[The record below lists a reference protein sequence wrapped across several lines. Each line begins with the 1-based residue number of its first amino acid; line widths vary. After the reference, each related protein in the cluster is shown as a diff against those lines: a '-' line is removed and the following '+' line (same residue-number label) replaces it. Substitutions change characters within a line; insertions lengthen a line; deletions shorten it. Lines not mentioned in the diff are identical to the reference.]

1 MAAPRPFQAPEPWR
15 ENTSSTGPTAHS
27 SFLAGSQGANVGK
40 LKCTTVGGN
49 MVQNNKTTIVH
60 NHHDSTKENTE
71 ADVPVGKIAL
81 WLNAPNYRD
90 AYRKALAQRMPNTG
104 LWFFELPQFHQL
116 VEENGVVF
124 WATGMPGSGKTVI
137 SSASTQHLQET
148 FKNREDVAIVFI
160 LLQYDNRL
168 NTRDIFASFLTQ
180 LLEECH
186 LIQGL
191 IDYEYNSSKAIPL
204 NVQEM
209 ATVLRK
215 VVKPLSKLFV
225 VIDGLDEAANDVK
238 DELLD
243 ELGSLPANIL
253 LTSRPM
259 DLFSMNH
266 MPDALRVTIE
276 AHSED
281 IEAFVEG
288 RVKKNSRLR
297 SILGGKPELLQRLKA
312 RIKETSQG
320 MYVEFPHIPH
330 LVLALMRWLRFLVAR
345 LQMDAVRDCRSV
357 NDLFRRLDSV
367 PSGLDDMYRHTLQR
381 IMSQASEDVRIASR
395 VFVWLLQAC
404 VPLSPE
410 ELQEALAVSFEDR
423 TFNPG
428 DIMPLNLILSVCCG
442 LVEVTKAT
450 VHFIHYTA
458 QEYMR
463 SCSLEGLPG
472 PPSLPAVTC
481 LVYLT
486 SHLET
491 NESSTEP
498 EAFQFASY
506 AYKYMGKHATTCQD
520 KLIDSISFSLPENH
534 ANFAGLLK
542 HLGRAFKRRFE
553 RSGDLSDMAEA
564 ISVQRRAVELV
575 AEGHSDL
582 PGQLNTHGDTLL
594 HRFERTG
601 DLSDITEA
609 IGTYRK
615 VLEVTPEGQLD
626 LVALSNLGLSFVR
639 RFEHTGNWSDIAEA
653 ISLQSKVVDLTPEGH
668 RDLPS
673 RLSRFGS
680 SLTIQYELTGELS
693 SLYDSIAAHQK
704 AVIISPNDHPDLP
717 TLLSDLGVAYAHRF
731 KRTRELLDSA
741 EAISV
746 QRRAIELTPGG
757 HTYLPARLTVLGS
770 SLALRF
776 EHTGYLPDIAEAIA
790 VHQRAV
796 KLTPAGHSHLPY
808 RLNFLGRA
816 LACRFER
823 TGDIADM
830 AEAMVVQQ
838 NAVDLTPPGHP
849 YLAIMLI
856 NLGDLFLD
864 RFRQTGCQSDVE
876 DAVSTHQKVVQ
887 LTPHGHPDYPSRMN
901 ALGCALL
908 ARLSCNGIHTD
919 LDQSIACFKAAATCT
934 FGPPHSRLSAAKYW
948 AGTVLGYYPESL
960 EIMTAFDVALGI
972 VALIAGLEQPVQDRY
987 TQLQDAAGLALDAAS
1002 VAFSHERADKA
1013 LDWLEEGRCLVWN
1026 QLNHLRPP
1034 LEILRT
1040 QNAELAQRIAE
1051 VSRKLENAGKSR
1063 VLHFDMP
1070 LAEKIGIEE
1079 ETRNHLK
1086 LAREWD
1092 ELLKMARAIPGFE
1105 TFLKPSSDLLRHL
1118 PESGPVVVI
1127 NAHRSRCD
1135 AIALLAGADEPIHI
1149 PLPNFTLDKANWCWE
1164 TLTTVLKRRHLGP
1177 DSSRGRRLIAAAK
1190 SHCLGIIL
1198 RGLWDGVVKPIL
1210 DALGFSR
1217 GNPLSGEVLP
1227 RIWWCPT
1234 GVMSFLPIHAAG
1246 VYEGPN
1252 AESVL
1257 DYAVSSYTPTVTM
1270 LTNLV
1275 RCSRR
1280 VEKDV
1285 SGLFLTSQPNP
1296 TGFPPIPGTTTEVR
1310 SIFTKAEEVGA
1321 RALKLEGSAVT
1332 VPECL
1337 EYMADFSCIH
1347 LACHTFQKA
1356 ADPLRSRFL
1365 FNKGFLDL
1373 GTIMRMNL
1381 KNGDL
1386 AFLSACHTSIGQEE
1400 FSDEAVHLAAG
1411 MLAAG
1416 YRRVVAT
1423 MWVISD
1429 ELALEV
1435 ANDFYGH
1442 LLTHGTG
1449 QTDGTFDGSQSAY
1462 ALHHAIQQL
1471 RLHLDSDS
1479 ETALLTWVPYVHF
1492 GY

>member
-1 MAAPRPFQAPEPWR
+1 
-15 ENTSSTGPTAHS
+15 
-27 SFLAGSQGANVGK
+27 
-40 LKCTTVGGN
+40 
-49 MVQNNKTTIVH
+49 MV
-60 NHHDSTKENTE
+60 
-71 ADVPVGKIAL
+71 
-81 WLNAPNYRD
+81 
-90 AYRKALAQRMPNTG
+90 
-104 LWFFELPQFHQL
+104 
-116 VEENGVVF
+116 
-124 WATGMPGSGKTVI
+124 
-137 SSASTQHLQET
+137 
-148 FKNREDVAIVFI
+148 
-160 LLQYDNRL
+160 
-168 NTRDIFASFLTQ
+168 
-180 LLEECH
+180 
-186 LIQGL
+186 
-191 IDYEYNSSKAIPL
+191 
-204 NVQEM
+204 
-209 ATVLRK
+209 TVLRK
-215 VVKPLSKLFV
+215 VVQPLSKLFV

-297 SILGGKPELLQRLKA
+297 SILGGKPELLQKLKT
-312 RIKETSQG
+312 RIKDTSWG
-320 MYVEFPHIPH
+320 M
-330 LVLALMRWLRFLVAR
+330 FLVAR
-345 LQMDAVRDCRSV
+345 LQMDAVHNCRSV
-357 NDLFRRLDSV
+357 NDLFKKLDGV
-367 PSGLDDMYRHTLQR
+367 PSGLDDMYHHTLQR
-381 IMSQASEDVRIASR
+381 ILSQEEEDVGIASR
-395 VFVWLLQAC
+395 VFFWLLHAFA
-404 VPLSPE
+404 PLSPE

-423 TFNPG
+423 SFDPG
-428 DIMPLNLILSVCCG
+428 DIVPINVILSVCCG
-442 LVEVTKAT
+442 LVEVTKTA
-450 VHFIHYTA
+450 VRFIHYTA
-458 QEYMR
+458 QEYIKAA
-463 SCSLEGLPG
+463 SFDALPG
-472 PPSLPAVTC
+472 PPSPFLATTC

-486 SHLET
+486 WHLTSLET
-491 NESSTEP
+491 SESSTEP
-498 EAFQFASY
+498 ETFQFAPY
-506 AYKYMGKHATTCQD
+506 AYKYVAKHAQESQGD
-520 KLIDSISFSLPENH
+520 ENHDSLSFSLPEDH
-534 ANFAGLLK
+534 ASLPTLLGN
-542 HLGRAFKRRFE
+542 LGRSLRQRFE
-553 RSGDLSDMAEA
+553 
-564 ISVQRRAVELV
+564 Q
-575 AEGHSDL
+575 
-582 PGQLNTHGDTLL
+582 
-594 HRFERTG
+594 TG
-601 DLSDITEA
+601 DLSDIDESISAQQKAMAIASEGRGDLVTQLSSLGATLLQRFEHTGILSDVSEA
-609 IGTYRK
+609 ITTYRRM
-615 VLEVTPEGQLD
+615 LALIPDGQPD
-626 LVALSNLGLSFVR
+626 IPALSNLGLSFVR
-639 RFEHTGNWSDIAEA
+639 RFDRTGNPSDIAEA
-653 ISLQSKVVDLTPEGH
+653 ISLQAKVLELTPDDH
-668 RDLPS
+668 TDLPS
-673 RLSRFGS
+673 RLTTLGS
-680 SLTIQYELTGELS
+680 SLRRRYELTGELS
-693 SLYDSIAAHQK
+693 DLYESISAHQK
-704 AVIISPNDHPDLP
+704 AVEITPEDHPCMP
-717 TLLSDLGVAYAHRF
+717 SFLSDLGFAYVRRF
-731 KRTRELLDSA
+731 KRTGELLDSA
-741 EAISV
+741 EAISM
-746 QRRAIELTPGG
+746 QRRAIKLTPGG
-757 HTYLPARLTVLGS
+757 HTYLPARLNVLGS

-790 VHQRAV
+790 VHQWAV

-816 LACRFER
+816 LARRFEHS
-823 TGDIADM
+823 GDIVDM

-838 NAVDLTPPGHP
+838 NAVDLTPQGHP
-849 YLAIMLI
+849 DLAIMLI
-856 NLGDLFLD
+856 DLGDLFLD

-908 ARLSCNGIHTD
+908 ARRVSCNGIHND

-972 VALIAGLEQPVQDRY
+972 VALIAGLEQTVQDRY
-987 TQLQDAAGLALDAAS
+987 TQLQDAADLALDAAS
-1002 VAFSHERADKA
+1002 IAFSQGRADKA
-1013 LDWLEEGRCLVWN
+1013 LDWLEEGGCLVWN
-1026 QLNHLRPP
+1026 QLNHLRSP

-1051 VSRKLENAGKSR
+1051 VSRKLENAGRSR
-1063 VLHFDMP
+1063 VLYFDMP
-1070 LAEKIGIEE
+1070 LAEKIGVEE

-1105 TFLKPSSDLLRHL
+1105 TFLKPSSVLLRHL
-1118 PESGPVVVI
+1118 PESGPIVVI

-1149 PLPNFTLDKANWCWE
+1149 PLPNFTPDKANWCLE
-1164 TLTTVLKRRHLGP
+1164 TLRTVLKRRHLGP
-1177 DSSRGRRLIAAAK
+1177 DSSRGIRPIAAAPK

-1217 GNPLSGEVLP
+1217 GNQSSGEVLP

-1246 VYEGPN
+1246 VYDGPN
-1252 AESVL
+1252 IESVL

-1270 LTNLV
+1270 LTDLV
-1275 RCSRR
+1275 RNSRH

-1285 SGLFLTSQPNP
+1285 SGLFLTNQPNP
-1296 TGFPPIPGTTTEVR
+1296 TGLPPIPGTTTEVR
-1310 SIFTKAEEVGA
+1310 SIFTKAEEVGV

-1332 VPECL
+1332 VPKCL
-1337 EYMADFSCIH
+1337 EYMADYSSIH

-1356 ADPLRSRFL
+1356 ADPLQSRFL
-1365 FNKGFLDL
+1365 FNEGFLDL
-1373 GTIMRMNL
+1373 GTIMHMNL

-1386 AFLSACHTSIGQEE
+1386 AFLSACHTSTGQEK

-1416 YRRVVAT
+1416 YHRVVAT

-1429 ELALEV
+1429 ELALDV

-1449 QTDGTFDGSQSAY
+1449 RTDGTFDGSQSAY